1 MTKGKIKWFNAKKGY
16 GFIASES
23 GEDVF
28 VHLSEIQQEEG
39 YKTLDEGQDVEFELE
54 KDDKGFKAKK
64 VKAL

>member
-16 GFIASES
+16 GFIAAES

-28 VHLSEIQQEEG
+28 VHFSEIQQEEG
-39 YKTLDEGQDVEFELE
+39 YKTLDEGQDVEFDLE
-54 KDDKGFKAKK
+54 KDDKGLKAKR

>member
-28 VHLSEIQQEEG
+28 VHFSEIQQDEG